1 MLKFRKNEL
10 FWLKSWCFGCANSR
24 KRRFQGRFS
33 GGKRVESGVS
43 LVKCVI
49 SVHVQLR
56 SPTNVLLE
64 KTQKNL
70 RNGERSSC
78 FYASNKGSGAACS
91 NPSCR
96 RECETGKNGARSTRN
111 KGKNTS
117 KEEKNKQ
124 KKTWNLAPKNWL
136 RKQFFSANFATSD
149 AEFRRVRFSVVPFS
163 PKNCCPLAKNCTSP
177 PKKST
182 LISNPYPVSRNV
194 QSYGPTGHWRI
205 GDCFGFFEIYR
216 ER

>member
-64 KTQKNL
+64 KTQKNPVPPHSGL
-70 RNGERSSC
+70 VVSRLE
-78 FYASNKGSGAACS
+78 KG
-91 NPSCR
+91 
-96 RECETGKNGARSTRN
+96 
-111 KGKNTS
+111 
-117 KEEKNKQ
+117 
-124 KKTWNLAPKNWL
+124 
-136 RKQFFSANFATSD
+136 
-149 AEFRRVRFSVVPFS
+149 PFS
-163 PKNCCPLAKNCTSP
+163 
-177 PKKST
+177 
-182 LISNPYPVSRNV
+182 
-194 QSYGPTGHWRI
+194 
-205 GDCFGFFEIYR
+205 
-216 ER
+216 

>member
-64 KTQKNL
+64 KTQKNPVPPHSGIVVSRLENGLFFVIKSRNFVRWRVVKLL
-70 RNGERSSC
+70 RFWTFLIFSIPKNYAPPSSQ
-78 FYASNKGSGAACS
+78 
-91 NPSCR
+91 
-96 RECETGKNGARSTRN
+96 TGDKKSEPESHP
-111 KGKNTS
+111 GK
-117 KEEKNKQ
+117 KNKNLSEDEHLEIPGCDRPIFRVQ
-124 KKTWNLAPKNWL
+124 LFLSSFSGKLDFWMPDSKPNLAA
-136 RKQFFSANFATSD
+136 F
-149 AEFRRVRFSVVPFS
+149 
-163 PKNCCPLAKNCTSP
+163 
-177 PKKST
+177 
-182 LISNPYPVSRNV
+182 
-194 QSYGPTGHWRI
+194 
-205 GDCFGFFEIYR
+205 
-216 ER
+216 

>member
-1 MLKFRKNEL
+1 MCKQPETSIPGSIFRGK
-10 FWLKSWCFGCANSR
+10 KGRKCRNSR
-24 KRRFQGRFS
+24 QMRHFCARPAPEPDQ
-33 GGKRVESGVS
+33 
-43 LVKCVI
+43 CA
-49 SVHVQLR
+49 
-56 SPTNVLLE
+56 T
-64 KTQKNL
+64 
-70 RNGERSSC
+70 GENTKKSSASAQRSSC

-163 PKNCCPLAKNCTSP
+163 PKNCCPLAKNCTLP

-194 QSYGPTGHWRI
+194 QSYEPTGHWRI